1 MKKLLAQTGLAIFIN
16 LLMTPLV
23 LIQNATADDV
33 ATGGAISG
41 LSSAEVL
48 ELANPFTDIDACIKE
63 LKIDPNTGLVPDG
76 EAGQGADAGYII
88 YISEEP
94 LSSGEKKGET
104 PTDKYVIRPCFRNT
118 FEYTNPDTKESKS
131 LPMLADKCSAKAQ
144 GLYEQWTVNGD
155 EIHKRFFV
163 RYSCKEVKV
172 TLTKGGTVAIYG
184 YIGDIYKWGA
194 SIVGVVTVT
203 VIIISGI
210 QISAAGGDPEA
221 IGSAKKRIIQS
232 IVGIVVLLLS
242 GLILNTINPT
252 FFTAN

>member
-1 MKKLLAQTGLAIFIN
+1 MKKLLAQTALAIFIN
-16 LLMTPLV
+16 LLMIPV
-23 LIQNATADDV
+23 VSADISSE
-33 ATGGAISG
+33 AI
-41 LSSAEVL
+41 L
-48 ELANPFTDIDACIKE
+48 ELSNPFGDINQCVNEFI
-63 LKIDPNTGLVPDG
+63 IDPNTGDVLEGDPGHGPDY
-76 EAGQGADAGYII
+76 EYMI

-104 PTDKYVIRPCFRNT
+104 PDDKYVIRPCFRNT
-118 FEYTNPDTKESKS
+118 FEYTNPDTKEPKS
-131 LPMLADKCSAKAQ
+131 FPMLADKCSEKAQ
-144 GLYEQWTVNGD
+144 GLYETWTVSGSED
-155 EIHKRFFV
+155 QKKLFV

-194 SIVGVVTVT
+194 SIVGVIAVT

-221 IGSAKKRIIQS
+221 VGSAKKRIIQS
-232 IVGIVVLLLS
+232 IIGIIVLFIS